1 MTTETRPSSNYEA
14 WHIDLTR
21 WDSVSEFAANGPWAD
36 GVHTISLGD
45 GPSLDLMIVGQPHT
59 SGAVIPVFFNGAVSA
74 RETKTGPF
82 FSGSRLA
89 TKGGFGF
96 IAVSDPS
103 LGLDPSVGLAWYA
116 GNRYSDVQDQI
127 TAVLASIAARTEREL
142 LFIGG
147 SGGGFASLYYGGKLS
162 TVASAIV
169 WNPQTEIQKYNPAF
183 VENYMQ
189 HAWGGE
195 ENCTAQTSVVGSLPK
210 RLVYMQN
217 ANDWHVSGHTQPFLE
232 AGHFTH
238 RGRGVFVKDS
248 AVVCFASYGDGH
260 APLPEGPLTALIH
273 QFLDPGTTAS
283 QAVDAML
290 ARHAT
295 SWRTPEWSHPH
306 LITVEQMEVPL
317 IS

>member
-1 MTTETRPSSNYEA
+1 M
-14 WHIDLTR
+14 DLL
-21 WDSVSEFAANGPWAD
+21 F
-36 GVHTISLGD
+36 
-45 GPSLDLMIVGQPHT
+45 VGQPHT
-59 SGAVIPVFFNGAVSA
+59 SGTVIPVFFNGAVAA

-89 TKGGFGF
+89 DKGGFGF

-103 LGLDPSVGLAWYA
+103 LGLDLSLGLAWYA
-116 GNRYSDVQDQI
+116 GNRYSKVQDQI
-127 TAVLASIAARTEREL
+127 TAVLASIAAKTGQEL

-147 SGGGFASLYYGGKLS
+147 SGGGFASLYYGGRLE
-162 TVASAIV
+162 TVASAVV
-169 WNPQTEIQKYNPAF
+169 WNPQTEIHKYNPAF
-183 VENYMQ
+183 VENYMK
-189 HAWGGE
+189 HAWDGE

-217 ANDWHVSGHTQPFLE
+217 ASDWHVSGHTQPFLE
-232 AGHFTH
+232 AAHFTH
-238 RGRGVFVKDS
+238 RGRGVYVEDS

-260 APLPEGPLTALIH
+260 APLPEGPLMALIH
-273 QFLDPGTTAS
+273 QLLDQRTTAS

-295 SWRTPEWSHPH
+295 SWSTPDWSHPQ
-306 LITVEQMEVPL
+306 LTTLGQMEVPV